1 MIAFVI
7 DASIR
12 GYLIKESKKCDE
24 IIKPL
29 LRGRDM
35 DGWSVQRRQSVS
47 VHHFP

>member
-29 LRGRDM
+29 DGNRDGNRDAARGRKQ
-35 DGWSVQRRQSVS
+35 GRS
-47 VHHFP
+47 